1 MIILSIILTI
11 LLAASIYYNFFL
23 IKKLKYIS
31 ENLFQLLERVEEFSE
46 HMEKVYNYPV
56 FYGDSTLQT
65 LLKHSKDTV
74 EEIKDF
80 ADIFDAEEEEGEHD
94 ETW

>member
-1 MIILSIILTI
+1 MIILSIMLTI
-11 LLAASIYYNFFL
+11 LLVASIYYNFFL